1 MAGCWDEK
9 VTPIITNPSIRCMEL
24 CDDAM
29 ADILLN
35 SEIVGILA
43 PNVVKDPGNDIS
55 LKGTLRHLL
64 VAVTSLNDS
73 LSV

>member
-9 VTPIITNPSIRCMEL
+9 VTSIITNPSIRCMEL

-35 SEIVGILA
+35 SEIVDILA

-55 LKGTLRHLL
+55 LKGSLKHLL
-64 VAVTSLNDS
+64 VAITSPNDS
-73 LSV
+73 LSI